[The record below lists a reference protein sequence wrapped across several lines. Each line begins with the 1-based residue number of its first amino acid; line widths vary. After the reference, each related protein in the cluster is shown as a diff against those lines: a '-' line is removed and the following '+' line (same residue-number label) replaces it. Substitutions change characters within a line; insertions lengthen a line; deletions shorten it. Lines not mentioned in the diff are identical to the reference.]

1 MEDDLKRIRAIADYQ
16 FGPGCGETLFPEGVT
31 LRYSRNTGRIR
42 HVYLGDIL
50 LASLRPT
57 DGFFTLSI
65 AGAERL
71 VSNNGDMRFTVM
83 VADEAAEFIAQG
95 RSVFA
100 KHVIDVGEDVRPG
113 CEVVVLNSL
122 RRVMAVGRATLNKE
136 EMLTFNVGV
145 AVKVRHGNREQ
156 D

>member
-31 LRYSRNTGRIR
+31 LGYSRNTGRIR
-42 HVYLGDIL
+42 HVYLEGIL
-50 LASLRPT
+50 FASLRPK

-71 VSNNGDMRFTVM
+71 VSENGDLRFTVM
-83 VADEAAEFIAQG
+83 VDDEAARFIVQG

-122 RRVMAVGRATLNKE
+122 RRVLAVGRATLNKE
-136 EMLTFNVGV
+136 EMLTFRIGV
-145 AVKVRHGNREQ
+145 AVKVRHGNRKQ